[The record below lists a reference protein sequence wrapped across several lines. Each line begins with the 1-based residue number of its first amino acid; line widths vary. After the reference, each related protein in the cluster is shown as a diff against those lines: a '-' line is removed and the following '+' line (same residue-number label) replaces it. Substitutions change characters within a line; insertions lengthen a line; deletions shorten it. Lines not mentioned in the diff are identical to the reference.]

1 MSARKD
7 LKKKSPHKI
16 EKKIRAIL
24 IIPVVVFTLNH
35 HLIALKNIGKK
46 KELFVML
53 VVISSILLDKF
64 KPFFFGQKLS
74 KEYLIFG
81 EIGYCFSHFEIS
93 NFFKF
98 PNLAKLVEL
107 TLGKK

>member
-1 MSARKD
+1 

-24 IIPVVVFTLNH
+24 TIPVVGFTLNH
-35 HLIALKNIGKK
+35 HFNCFKNYWQEKIII
-46 KELFVML
+46 FHVML
-53 VVISSILLDKF
+53 FVISSILLDKL